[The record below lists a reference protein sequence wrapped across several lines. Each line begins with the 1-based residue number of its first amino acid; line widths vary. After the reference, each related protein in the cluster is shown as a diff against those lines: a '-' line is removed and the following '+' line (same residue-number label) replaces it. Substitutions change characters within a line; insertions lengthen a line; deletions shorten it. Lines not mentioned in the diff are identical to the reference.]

1 MRYKLTPSMHKT
13 LSEIVGFDLPGEA
26 TKEEFLESISEF
38 APDKHDL
45 FVMLFGVMEKEQPV
59 MDVIYKYKKA
69 LEGDVAIIPQEF
81 AKKFE
86 KELNKSRI
94 KNKTKDSVDG
104 GMTYKQKKNL
114 IKVRKKYDRLILT
127 KSHTRAKNILMKDEG
142 WTLQTLEKN
151 LTKGKK
157 LLQK

>member
-1 MRYKLTPSMHKT
+1 MRYRLTKSMHKT

-45 FVMLFGVMEKEQPV
+45 FVKLFGMMEKEQPV

-69 LEGDVAIIPQEF
+69 LEGDVSIIPQEF

-94 KNKTKDSVDG
+94 KNKTKDSADG
-104 GMTYKQKKNL
+104 GMTYKQKKKL
-114 IKVRKKYDRLILT
+114 IKVRNEYDRLILT
-127 KSHTRAKNILMKDEG
+127 KTRATAKNMIKRKYG
-142 WTLQTLEKN
+142 WTLGTLEKN